1 MSAHKNM
8 MIDMQRILTQE
19 IAIGDNGPKVIVKDS
34 IDVAGFPTRL
44 GSRAFENIPPACR
57 HAAVVQALLDGGCR
71 LVGKANMHE
80 LAYGVTGINAWTGT
94 PLNPLFPDLAPG
106 GSSSGSAAAVAA
118 GLCDFA
124 LGTDTGG
131 SIRVPAA
138 CCGVFGFKPSFGRIG
153 RAGVTPFE
161 TSLDCVGPLARDMA
175 AIERAMELIDPQ
187 YKRLETVGDPIIGV
201 VDVKVDMAVRM
212 KVSAAISRLDLANIS
227 VHLTQFEAAFEAG
240 LAIIGAETWAAF
252 DQLDL
257 NMMGEDVRNRLRAA
271 ADISIDQVRYAEQVR
286 ATFTTEV
293 DRALEAVDVLI
304 LPTLPIL
311 PPTLV
316 EAEDAR
322 AAIRM
327 TALVRPFNL
336 SGHPALSIPLPSL
349 AKRPVSLQLVGRRD
363 DDARLCAVARRI
375 VHALNIQS
383 PEPAVT

>member
-1 MSAHKNM
+1 MV
-8 MIDMQRILTQE
+8 IGVQRILIQE
-19 IAIGDNGPKVIVKDS
+19 LAIGGDGPKVVVKDT

-44 GSRAFENIPPACR
+44 GSRAFENIPPARR

-94 PLNPLFPDLAPG
+94 PLNPLFSDLAPG

-138 CCGVFGFKPSFGRIG
+138 CCGVYGFKPSFGRIG
-153 RAGVTPFE
+153 RAGVIPFE

-175 AIERAMELIDPQ
+175 GIERAMGLIDPR
-187 YKRLETVGDPIIGV
+187 YRRLETVGDPIIGV
-201 VDVKVDMAVRM
+201 VDVKVDMAVRI
-212 KVSAAISRLDLANIS
+212 KVSAAISRLELAKTS
-227 VHLTQFEAAFEAG
+227 VHLTQFEDAFEAG
-240 LAIIGAETWAAF
+240 LTIIGAETWAAF
-252 DQLDL
+252 DRLDL
-257 NMMGEDVRNRLRAA
+257 NMVGADVRNRLRTA
-271 ADISIDQVRYAEQVR
+271 ADISTDQVRYAEQVR
-286 ATFTTEV
+286 AAFTAEV

-322 AAIRM
+322 AAIRI

-349 AKRPVSLQLVGRRD
+349 SKRPVSLQLVGRRD
-363 DDARLCAVARRI
+363 GDARLCAFARRI

-383 PEPAVT
+383 PEPAGT